1 MRATDLDLRE
11 LLEFEPKGGVIRF
24 AGDRALLFNAAA
36 LGLLRRELVET
47 LGLTTARG
55 ILTRFGYAHGW
66 RTADALR
73 QQFEWDSEHEW
84 QLAGGRVHQLQGFLE
99 YEPVP
104 RAPGELPKGFASS
117 VWRESY
123 EAQEHLAQLGPST
136 EPVCWTL
143 AGFASGYLSRVAGRR
158 ILCFEE
164 KCVAKGDAVCVMAG
178 RPEEE
183 WADCPESDRRFYD
196 RRCLDEVLN
205 QLTERL
211 KSAEQRLAVRQ
222 RQLARAKAD
231 DDVSG
236 FVVRSEKMHRVI
248 DEARRVARVDTTV
261 LITGES
267 GVGKEALARFIHD
280 ESSRSSRP
288 FVAINCA
295 AVPEA
300 LIESELF
307 GHVRGSFTGATQ
319 DRVGLFESANGGTL
333 LLDEVGDLPLAMQ
346 VKLLRVLQEREIRRV
361 GENRTRAVD
370 VRVLAATLRDLA
382 GEVAAGR
389 FRQDLYYRLR
399 VIEIRIPPLRERRD
413 DVLPIARQVLAETAT
428 RLKANVSGF
437 TPAAADRL
445 LRWGWPGNVRELQN
459 VIERAAVL
467 ARGQTIEVTDLPPHV
482 VDSKAAQALAASL
495 RGGASGSGPRADD
508 DSAWTPMPLE
518 EALREPER
526 KILVKALKAN
536 NWNRQKTADQ
546 LQINRTTLY
555 KKMKTLGLDA
565 GDGEAA

>member
-11 LLEFEPKGGVIRF
+11 LLEFEPTGGVIRF
-24 AGDRALLFNAAA
+24 AGDRALLFNTVA

-47 LGLTTARG
+47 LGLVTARG

-84 QLAGGRVHQLQGFLE
+84 QLAGGRVHQLQGFLV
-99 YEPVP
+99 YDPVP
-104 RAPGELPKGFASS
+104 RMSGEIPKGFASS
-117 VWRESY
+117 IWRDSY
-123 EAQEHLAQLGPST
+123 EAQEHLAQLGPSA

-143 AGFASGYLSRVAGRR
+143 TGFASGYLSRVAGRR

-164 KCVAKGDAVCVMAG
+164 KCVARGDAHCLMVG

-183 WADCPESDRRFYD
+183 WENCPSSDRRFFD
-196 RRCLDEVLN
+196 RMCLDEALKDV
-205 QLTERL
+205 TDRL
-211 KSAEQRLAVRQ
+211 KSAEQRLAQRK
-222 RQLARAKAD
+222 RQLARVTVEERATGIVAQ
-231 DDVSG
+231 S
-236 FVVRSEKMHRVI
+236 RKMQRVLE
-248 DEARRVARVDTTV
+248 EARRVARVDSTV
-261 LITGES
+261 LLTGES

-280 ESSRSSRP
+280 ESSRAPKP

-333 LLDEVGDLPLAMQ
+333 LLDEVGDLPMAMQ
-346 VKLLRVLQEREIRRV
+346 VKLLRVLQEREFRRV
-361 GENRTRAVD
+361 GENRTRRVD
-370 VRVLAATLRDLA
+370 VRVLGATLRDLP

-413 DVLPIARQVLAETAT
+413 DVLPIARQVLAETAS
-428 RLKANVSGF
+428 RLKLPVSGF
-437 TPAAADRL
+437 TPAAADQL

-459 VIERAAVL
+459 VVERALVL
-467 ARGQTIEVTDLPPHV
+467 ARGTRVEVEDLPDEVRHSSIGIGAPGLAPLTRTLAEVERDHILAV
-482 VDSKAAQALAASL
+482 LNAHDGNRTKAAAAL
-495 RGGASGSGPRADD
+495 GIGSATLFRK
-508 DSAWTPMPLE
+508 
-518 EALREPER
+518 LRE
-526 KILVKALKAN
+526 
-536 NWNRQKTADQ
+536 
-546 LQINRTTLY
+546 Y
-555 KKMKTLGLDA
+555 KV
-565 GDGEAA
+565 

>member
-11 LLEFEPKGGVIRF
+11 MLDFEPKGGVIRF
-24 AGDRALLFNAAA
+24 AGDRAVLFNTVA

-47 LGLTTARG
+47 LGLLTARG

-66 RTADALR
+66 RTAESLR

-84 QLAGGRVHQLQGFLE
+84 QLAGGRVHQLQGFLI

-104 RAPGELPKGFASS
+104 RATGEAPKAFAQAI
-117 VWRESY
+117 WRESY
-123 EAQEHLAQLGPST
+123 EGQEHLAHLGPST
-136 EPVCWTL
+136 EPACWTL
-143 AGFASGYLSRVAGRR
+143 AGFASGYLSCVAGRR

-164 KCVAKGDAVCVMAG
+164 KCVAKGDAYCLMVG

-183 WADCPESDRRFYD
+183 WQKCPASDRRFFD
-196 RRCLDEVLN
+196 RTCLDEALKDV
-205 QLTERL
+205 TGRL
-211 KSAEQRLAVRQ
+211 KATEQQLAARK
-222 RQLARAKAD
+222 RQLARVR
-231 DDVSG
+231 VSEPATG
-236 FVVRSEKMHRVI
+236 IVAQSERMQRVI
-248 DEARRVARVDTTV
+248 EEARRVSRVDSTV

-267 GVGKEALARFIHD
+267 GVGKEVIARLIHD
-280 ESSRSSRP
+280 ESARAARP

-333 LLDEVGDLPLAMQ
+333 LLDEIGDLPMPVQ
-346 VKLLRVLQEREIRRV
+346 VKLLRVLQEREFRRV
-361 GENRTRAVD
+361 GENRNRRVD
-370 VRVLAATLRDLA
+370 VRVLAATLRDLP

-413 DVLPIARQVLAETAT
+413 DILPIARQVLAETASRMKLPVT
-428 RLKANVSGF
+428 GF
-437 TPAAADRL
+437 TPAAADQM

-459 VIERAAVL
+459 VVERALVL
-467 ARGQTIEVTDLPPHV
+467 ARGTRIELEDLPDEVRHSGPAIGSPGVATASRALADVERDHIVSV
-482 VDSKAAQALAASL
+482 VDSVEGNRTKAAAIL
-495 RGGASGSGPRADD
+495 GIGPA
-508 DSAWTPMPLE
+508 TLF
-518 EALREPER
+518 R
-526 KILVKALKAN
+526 KLKEY
-536 NWNRQKTADQ
+536 RV
-546 LQINRTTLY
+546 
-555 KKMKTLGLDA
+555 
-565 GDGEAA
+565 

>member
-1 MRATDLDLRE
+1 MLATELDLRE
-11 LLEFEPKGGVIRF
+11 LLDFDSKGGIIRF
-24 AGDRALLFNAAA
+24 AGERAVLFNTVA

-47 LGLTTARG
+47 LGLATARG
-55 ILTRFGYAHGW
+55 ILTRFGFAHGW
-66 RTADALR
+66 RTADALH
-73 QQFEWDSEHEW
+73 QQFEWDSDLEW
-84 QLAGGRVHQLQGFLE
+84 QLAGGRVHQIQGFLI
-99 YEPVP
+99 YEPVK
-104 RAPGELPKGFASS
+104 RAPGESPRHFAQS

-123 EAQEHLAQLGPST
+123 EAHEHLAHLGAAS

-143 AGFASGYLSRVAGRR
+143 TGFASGYLSRVAGRR

-164 KCVAKGDAVCVMAG
+164 KCVGKGDAVCTMVG

-183 WADCPESDRRFYD
+183 WADCPSSDRRYFD
-196 RRCLDEVLN
+196 RHCLDEVLN

-211 KSAEQRLAVRQ
+211 KSTEQRLAVRQ
-222 RQLARAKAD
+222 RQLARVKAD
-231 DDVSG
+231 EDVPG
-236 FVVRSEKMHRVI
+236 FVARSEPMQRVI
-248 DEARRVARVDTTV
+248 EEARRVARVDTTV
-261 LITGES
+261 LVTGES
-267 GVGKEALARFIHD
+267 GVGKEALARFIHE

-333 LLDEVGDLPLAMQ
+333 LLDEVGDLPMAMQ

-361 GENRTRAVD
+361 GENRIRGVD

-413 DVLPIARQVLAETAT
+413 DILPIARQVLAETAA
-428 RLKANVSGF
+428 RHKVAVNGF
-437 TPAAADRL
+437 TPAAADRI

-459 VIERAAVL
+459 VVERAVVL
-467 ARGQTIEVTDLPPHV
+467 ARDNRVDAIDLPDEVRLTEVSGFGAHGNAGIKPLAEVERDHILSV
-482 VDSKAAQALAASL
+482 VEAMSGNRTKAAAALGIGIATLFRKLKEYQA
-495 RGGASGSGPRADD
+495 
-508 DSAWTPMPLE
+508 
-518 EALREPER
+518 
-526 KILVKALKAN
+526 
-536 NWNRQKTADQ
+536 
-546 LQINRTTLY
+546 
-555 KKMKTLGLDA
+555 
-565 GDGEAA
+565 

>member
-11 LLEFEPKGGVIRF
+11 LLEFEPTGGVIRF
-24 AGDRALLFNAAA
+24 AGDRALLFNTVA

-84 QLAGGRVHQLQGFLE
+84 QLAGGRVHQLQGFLT

-117 VWRESY
+117 VWRDSY
-123 EAQEHLAQLGPST
+123 EAHEHLAHLGPST

-143 AGFASGYLSRVAGRR
+143 TGFASGYLSRVAGRR

-164 KCVAKGDAVCVMAG
+164 KCVAKGDPYCLMVG

-183 WADCPESDRRFYD
+183 WQNCPSSDRRFFD
-196 RRCLDEVLN
+196 RMCLDETLKDV
-205 QLTERL
+205 TDRL
-211 KSAEQRLAVRQ
+211 KSTEQRLAQRK
-222 RQLARAKAD
+222 RQLARVAVEERATGI
-231 DDVSG
+231 VAT
-236 FVVRSEKMHRVI
+236 SEKMQRVLE
-248 DEARRVARVDTTV
+248 EARRVARVDSTV
-261 LITGES
+261 LLTGES
-267 GVGKEALARFIHD
+267 GVGKEAIARFIHE
-280 ESSRSSRP
+280 ESARGAKP

-295 AVPEA
+295 AVPES

-319 DRVGLFESANGGTL
+319 DRVGLFEAANGGTL
-333 LLDEVGDLPLAMQ
+333 LLDEIGDLPLAMQ
-346 VKLLRVLQEREIRRV
+346 VKLLRVLQEREFRRV
-361 GENRTRAVD
+361 GENRTRHVD
-370 VRVLAATLRDLA
+370 VRVLAATLRDLP

-413 DVLPIARQVLAETAT
+413 DVLPIARMVLAETAV
-428 RLKANVSGF
+428 RLKLPVSGF
-437 TPAAADRL
+437 TPGAADQL

-459 VIERAAVL
+459 VVERALVL
-467 ARGQTIEVTDLPPHV
+467 ARGPRIEVEDLPDEVRQSSVATGAPGMAPQARTLADVEREHILSV
-482 VDSKAAQALAASL
+482 LDSVDGNRTKAAA
-495 RGGASGSGPRADD
+495 
-508 DSAWTPMPLE
+508 
-518 EALREPER
+518 
-526 KILVKALKAN
+526 
-536 NWNRQKTADQ
+536 
-546 LQINRTTLY
+546 
-555 KKMKTLGLDA
+555 TLGIGSATLFRKLK
-565 GDGEAA
+565 EYRV

>member
-1 MRATDLDLRE
+1 MRASDLDLRE
-11 LLEFEPKGGVIRF
+11 LLDFDPKGGIIRF
-24 AGDRALLFNAAA
+24 AGDRALLFNTVA

-47 LGLTTARG
+47 LGLVPARG

-66 RTADALR
+66 RTAEALR
-73 QQFEWDSEHEW
+73 TQFEWDSEHEW
-84 QLAGGRVHQLQGFLE
+84 QLAGGRVHQLQGFLL

-104 RAPGELPKGFASS
+104 RTPGDTPTAFAQAI
-117 VWRESY
+117 WRESY

-143 AGFASGYLSRVAGRR
+143 AGYASGYLSRVAGRR

-164 KCVAKGDAVCVMAG
+164 KCVAKGDAYCLMVG

-183 WADCPESDRRFYD
+183 WENGQTSDRRFFD
-196 RRCLDEVLN
+196 RMCLDDALN
-205 QLTERL
+205 VVTERL
-211 KSAEQRLAVRQ
+211 KHTEQQLAVRKH
-222 RQLARAKAD
+222 QLARVKVEEQVTGIVAK
-231 DDVSG
+231 
-236 FVVRSEKMHRVI
+236 SERMLRVI
-248 DEARRVARVDTTV
+248 DEARRVARVDSSV

-267 GVGKEALARFIHD
+267 GSGKEALATFIHE
-280 ESSRSSRP
+280 ESARAARP

-333 LLDEVGDLPLAMQ
+333 LLDEVGDLPLAVQ
-346 VKLLRVLQEREIRRV
+346 VKLLRVLQEREFRRV
-361 GENRTRAVD
+361 GENRTRHVD
-370 VRVLAATLRDLA
+370 VRLLAATHRDLA

-413 DVLPIARQVLAETAT
+413 DILPIARQVLAETAL
-428 RLKANVSGF
+428 RMKLPVSGF
-437 TPAAADRL
+437 TPAAADQL

-459 VIERAAVL
+459 VVERALVL
-467 ARGQTIEVTDLPPHV
+467 ARGTRVELEDLPDEVRNATPGIGAPGIAPAARTLADVERAHILSV
-482 VDSKAAQALAASL
+482 LESVDGNRTKAAAILDI
-495 RGGASGSGPRADD
+495 GSATLFRKLKDYRA
-508 DSAWTPMPLE
+508 
-518 EALREPER
+518 
-526 KILVKALKAN
+526 
-536 NWNRQKTADQ
+536 
-546 LQINRTTLY
+546 
-555 KKMKTLGLDA
+555 
-565 GDGEAA
+565 

>member
-11 LLEFEPKGGVIRF
+11 LLEFEPKGGIIRF

-104 RAPGELPKGFASS
+104 RAPGEMPRGFASS

-164 KCVAKGDAVCVMAG
+164 KCVAKGDPYCLMVG

-183 WADCPESDRRFYD
+183 WEQCPASDRRFFD
-196 RRCLDEVLN
+196 PMCLDETLKDV
-205 QLTERL
+205 TARL
-211 KSAEQRLAVRQ
+211 KSTEQRLAQRK
-222 RQLARAKAD
+222 RQLARVTVEERATGIIAKSD
-231 DDVSG
+231 
-236 FVVRSEKMHRVI
+236 RMQRVLE
-248 DEARRVARVDTTV
+248 EARRVARVDSTI

-267 GVGKEALARFIHD
+267 GVGKEALARFIHE
-280 ESSRSSRP
+280 ESVRGPKP

-295 AVPEA
+295 AVPES

-307 GHVRGSFTGATQ
+307 GHVRGSFTGAVQ
-319 DRVGLFESANGGTL
+319 DRVGLFEAANGGTL
-333 LLDEVGDLPLAMQ
+333 LLDEVGDLPMAMQ
-346 VKLLRVLQEREIRRV
+346 VKLLRVLQEREFRRV
-361 GENRTRAVD
+361 GENRTRHVD
-370 VRVLAATLRDLA
+370 VRVLGATLRDLP

-413 DVLPIARQVLAETAT
+413 DVLPIARQVLAETAQ
-428 RLKANVSGF
+428 RLKLPVTGF
-437 TPAAADRL
+437 TPAAADQL

-459 VIERAAVL
+459 VVERALVL
-467 ARGQTIEVTDLPPHV
+467 ARGTRVEVEDLPDEVRHSSVAVGAPGFAGQQRTLAEVERAHILAV
-482 VDSKAAQALAASL
+482 LDSVDGNRTKAAAVL
-495 RGGASGSGPRADD
+495 GIGPA
-508 DSAWTPMPLE
+508 TLF
-518 EALREPER
+518 R
-526 KILVKALKAN
+526 KLKEY
-536 NWNRQKTADQ
+536 RV
-546 LQINRTTLY
+546 
-555 KKMKTLGLDA
+555 
-565 GDGEAA
+565 